1 MPVNTKCVY
10 DLTGSV
16 NGIKVLVT
24 TYWPRGI
31 KKEKIDRWEKELGT
45 PPDLIKK
52 WKGGSIDWAMFSR
65 EYLKAIKSKKEKIAE
80 LAELAGKKDI
90 TLLCTCREDN
100 RCHRI
105 LLKRLIEKKVR
116 SSKGYES

>member
-1 MPVNTKCVY
+1 MPVNVKSVY
-10 DLTGSV
+10 DLPKSG
-16 NGIKVLVT
+16 GGLKILVT

-52 WKGGSIDWAMFSR
+52 WKGGSINWAAFSK
-65 EYLKAIKSKKEKIAE
+65 EYVAAMKKEKEKIAE
-80 LAELAGKKDI
+80 LAELAGKQDI
-90 TLLCTCREDN
+90 TLVCTCRDDN

-105 LLKRLIEKKVR
+105 LLKKLIEKKIR
-116 SSKGYES
+116 R